1 MKATMI
7 VIPALVLSF
16 QGAVAGQQTVPE
28 EDSANPQGIPSSP
41 HQEQTARDVEG
52 DNFRKLDE
60 DGNGKISR
68 SEAQAETTL
77 TDNWDKYDENGDGA
91 LDSHEFAKFDQM
103 AMNDKG
109 DRSGGVAST
118 GIRTGMEETMP
129 STPHQEE
136 VLDEEMIGSLDANGD
151 GMISRQ
157 EAAGEARIA
166 DNWNQLDEDGDG
178 MLGSNEID
186 QLDQKLAEIEE
197 AE

>member
-7 VIPALVLSF
+7 VIPALVLSL

-41 HQEQTARDVEG
+41 HQEQTAREVEG
-52 DNFRKLDE
+52 DDFRKLDE

-68 SEAQAETTL
+68 EEAQAKTTL

-91 LDSHEFAKFDQM
+91 LDSHEFAEFDQM
-103 AMNDKG
+103 AMQDEG
-109 DRSGGVAST
+109 DTSGRVAST
-118 GIRTGMEETMP
+118 GTRTGMEGTMP
-129 STPHQEE
+129 SSPHQEK
-136 VLDEEMIGSLDANGD
+136 VVDEEMVDSLDANGD